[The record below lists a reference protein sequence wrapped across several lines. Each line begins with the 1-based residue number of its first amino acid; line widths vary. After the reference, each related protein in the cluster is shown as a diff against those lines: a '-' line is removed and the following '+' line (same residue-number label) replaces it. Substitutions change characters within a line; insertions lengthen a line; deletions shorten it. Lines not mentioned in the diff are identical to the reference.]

1 MESELEVLRQRIT
14 ELEAENAELRV
25 IKQRNAEL
33 EAKLELWK
41 QRVNL
46 HEEKIAELKAKS
58 GDLVVENFELKHEI
72 MKFRSRIE
80 TILLPKRR

>member
-46 HEEKIAELKAKS
+46 HEEKIAELKAKRAELRQFYYQR
-58 GDLVVENFELKHEI
+58 GDDYKTVD
-72 MKFRSRIE
+72 R
-80 TILLPKRR
+80 T